1 MIALVVLLGSMAP
14 SLLCVNCARPPPPH
28 RRTWNRCVRCAEL
41 NLPSTYYCGPECMK
55 AHWPKHKVYH
65 KAQTER
71 DREVRDSCMDHGR
84 SLAESQARLAET
96 TGDERY
102 KRSADAMALVTE
114 GDYHA
119 AVKAFRKLIKE
130 SPEEPSL
137 YGNLAVTLQYAG
149 HYTEAVPM
157 FLKAMELFEDGTED
171 WAVSAASAFD
181 MLKNSD
187 CSEMPKPEWWNDEGL
202 KALSARVLAAA
213 PNDAS
218 AQAMRGYILAGGAV
232 FAQSWNAG
240 PRTAAEIKEAAT
252 WFRRAASVANS
263 QADTQRNEERAS
275 LCDAV
280 ADPLLA
286 QEEAKAAKARA
297 AAETEAAEV
306 RAAAE
311 AGAKEAR
318 DAAEAKA
325 TAAADEL
332 LAEEESEKQ
341 QAASTKAGKARQG
354 KGKKGKGK
362 R

>member
-1 MIALVVLLGSMAP
+1 M
-14 SLLCVNCARPPPPH
+14 
-28 RRTWNRCVRCAEL
+28 
-41 NLPSTYYCGPECMK
+41 Y
-55 AHWPKHKVYH
+55 
-65 KAQTER
+65 
-71 DREVRDSCMDHGR
+71 
-84 SLAESQARLAET
+84 
-96 TGDERY
+96 
-102 KRSADAMALVTE
+102 
-114 GDYHA
+114 
-119 AVKAFRKLIKE
+119 
-130 SPEEPSL
+130 
-137 YGNLAVTLQYAG
+137 
-149 HYTEAVPM
+149 
-157 FLKAMELFEDGTED
+157 LKAMELFEDGTER
-171 WAVSAASAFD
+171 WAVAAASVFD
-181 MLKNSD
+181 MLKDPD
-187 CSEMPKPEWWNDEGL
+187 CAEAPKPEWWNDEAL
-202 KALSARVLAAA
+202 KALSARLVAAA
-213 PNDAS
+213 PNDRNARM
-218 AQAMRGYILAGGAV
+218 MRGSVLSGEAV

-240 PRTAAEIKEAAT
+240 PRTATDIKEAAT
-252 WFRRAASVANS
+252 SFRHAARVSYS
-263 QADTQRNEERAS
+263 QTDRRCDEERAS